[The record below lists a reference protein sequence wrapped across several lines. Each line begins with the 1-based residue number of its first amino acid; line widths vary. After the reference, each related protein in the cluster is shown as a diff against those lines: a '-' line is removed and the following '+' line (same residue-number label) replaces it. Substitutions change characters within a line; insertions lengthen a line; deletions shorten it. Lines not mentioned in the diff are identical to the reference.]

1 MSSDE
6 GIVAR
11 LIACVK
17 ALLPEDW
24 RGRAGRQFR
33 AGTQAISDFAE
44 ENRVRPQDLLED
56 GIELGRR
63 KLTGLASQEHA
74 AAEKNYAEAAKA
86 FTESEDKKIETELK
100 KRSLEIEI
108 SQKDAE
114 ARKANAEASLAET
127 KALEAQFDLLRKL
140 TEAGMVL
147 RRDERGNLTLLSK
160 PEDSDFLLP
169 NHPSEEAGLVSPRSR
184 PSFGR

>member
-1 MSSDE
+1 MSNDE
-6 GIVAR
+6 GVVAR
-11 LIACVK
+11 LIARVK

-33 AGTQAISDFAE
+33 KGTRAISDFAE
-44 ENRVRPQDLLED
+44 ENRVLPRDLLED

-86 FTESEDKKIETELK
+86 FTESEDKKIETKLK
-100 KRSLEIEI
+100 KRSLEIEL
-108 SQKDAE
+108 SKKTAE

-127 KALEAQFDLLRKL
+127 KALEARFDLVRKL
-140 TEAGMVL
+140 
-147 RRDERGNLTLLSK
+147 N
-160 PEDSDFLLP
+160 
-169 NHPSEEAGLVSPRSR
+169 EAGLVLYRDKRGNITLLPKPQGLDLLR
-184 PSFGR
+184 PTPPG